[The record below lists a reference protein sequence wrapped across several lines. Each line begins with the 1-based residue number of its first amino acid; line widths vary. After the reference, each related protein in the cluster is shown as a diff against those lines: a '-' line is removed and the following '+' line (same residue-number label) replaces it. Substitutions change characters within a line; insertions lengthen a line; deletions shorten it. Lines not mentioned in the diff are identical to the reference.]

1 MRKTGEHNANCG
13 MVSMCVC
20 VCVCYMVLYMF
31 TWGFKIVVN
40 EHKVYACQ
48 KRRFS

>member
-13 MVSMCVC
+13 MVSMCVS
-20 VCVCYMVLYMF
+20 YMVLYMF
-31 TWGFKIVVN
+31 TWGLKIVAN